1 VNQLPQPVKSTPL
14 ITIITVVLNSVNQL
28 ETAIQSVIEQSYQD
42 IEYIVIDGGSTDGT
56 IDIIKN
62 YQDRLKCWVSKPDRG
77 IYDAMN
83 QGLEHAEGELVLF
96 LNSDDR
102 LEDDVLARVAT
113 SVSNS
118 PDYDIYHGSIL
129 IDNNQIVAHGKFPTS
144 IPAYQPASFVRRNLL
159 AGTDWF
165 DITYKIAADFKF
177 FKSLQLSGHQF
188 LRLDYPI
195 SRFATG
201 GISANLELRFTEMTE
216 ILIELG
222 YARLLVRLLMFRM
235 FLAEKNKS
243 IKFI

>member
-1 VNQLPQPVKSTPL
+1 VNQLPQIVKSTPL
-14 ITIITVVLNSVNQL
+14 ITIITVVFNNVSQL
-28 ETAIQSVIEQSYQD
+28 ETAIQSVIDQSYQS

-56 IDIIKN
+56 IDIIQK
-62 YQDRLKCWVSKPDRG
+62 YQDRLKYWGSKPDRG

-83 QGLEHAEGELVLF
+83 KGLAYAEGELVLF

-102 LEDDVLARVAT
+102 LEDDVLSRVAT
-113 SVSNS
+113 SVSNN
-118 PDYDIYHGSIL
+118 PDYDIYHGI
-129 IDNNQIVAHGKFPTS
+129 IIMNNNQIVAHGKFPTS
-144 IPAYQPASFVRRNLL
+144 IPAYQPASFVRRSLFS
-159 AGTDWF
+159 GIEPF

-177 FKSLQLSGHQF
+177 FKNLQISGSKF

-201 GISANLELRFTEMTE
+201 GISANLELRFKEMTD

-235 FLAEKNKS
+235 FVAEKNQSLK
-243 IKFI
+243 